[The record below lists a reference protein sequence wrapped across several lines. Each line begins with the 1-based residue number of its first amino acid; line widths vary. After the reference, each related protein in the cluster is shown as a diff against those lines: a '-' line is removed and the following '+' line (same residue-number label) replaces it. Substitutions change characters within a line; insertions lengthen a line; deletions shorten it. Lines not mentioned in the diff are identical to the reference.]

1 MPNPVN
7 TTEPLLNPEHAKF
20 DPRTFT
26 WIGSINAER
35 STCGF
40 WASDI
45 RTADDLKKRELV
57 IAASGPTAGSTI
69 DAKALRALLGF
80 KFRIVSGY
88 PGLAEMQI
96 AAQRGEADGYCGVL
110 GSMLKS
116 IYWDD
121 FKAGRFRVPI
131 QMGLAKHPDLPNI
144 PNAFDAVQSEEDKQV
159 FKLIFA
165 PWSYGRPVAA
175 PPGLPLERTE
185 TLRRAF
191 QETMVDPAFL
201 EEAKKL
207 NIEVNPISHDEI
219 SRLLDELF
227 RTPRE
232 VIERTRQVLE
242 IEQR

>member
-1 MPNPVN
+1 
-7 TTEPLLNPEHAKF
+7 
-20 DPRTFT
+20 
-26 WIGSINAER
+26 
-35 STCGF
+35 
-40 WASDI
+40 
-45 RTADDLKKRELV
+45 
-57 IAASGPTAGSTI
+57 
-69 DAKALRALLGF
+69 
-80 KFRIVSGY
+80 
-88 PGLAEMQI
+88 
-96 AAQRGEADGYCGVL
+96 
-110 GSMLKS
+110 
-116 IYWDD
+116 
-121 FKAGRFRVPI
+121 
-131 QMGLAKHPDLPNI
+131 MGLAKHPDLPNI

-175 PPGLPLERTE
+175 PPGLPLDRTE